1 MIDNISNMM
10 DMGIE
15 SYKVEGRM
23 KSMYYI
29 ATVANSYRT
38 IMDKKINNTLTEDDI
53 KYYKKVLERVSNRE
67 NAPQFYD
74 SVPLVEG
81 QYFTGRQEASNQD
94 FLGLI
99 KSFDKDNMIA
109 TVEQR
114 NKFSV
119 GDEIEVFGPNTLLNT
134 FTVTNIVNDRNESV
148 DSASHPQE
156 IIKIKIPFEVHENDI
171 LRVKILTN

>member
-1 MIDNISNMM
+1 
-10 DMGIE
+10 
-15 SYKVEGRM
+15 
-23 KSMYYI
+23 MYYI

-74 SVPLVEG
+74 SVPKVEG

-94 FLGLI
+94 FLGLV

-134 FTVTNIVNDRNESV
+134 FTVTSIVNDKNELV
-148 DSASHPQE
+148 FD
-156 IIKIKIPFEVHENDI
+156 
-171 LRVKILTN
+171 

>member
-1 MIDNISNMM
+1 
-10 DMGIE
+10 
-15 SYKVEGRM
+15 
-23 KSMYYI
+23 
-29 ATVANSYRT
+29 
-38 IMDKKINNTLTEDDI
+38 
-53 KYYKKVLERVSNRE
+53 
-67 NAPQFYD
+67 
-74 SVPLVEG
+74 
-81 QYFTGRQEASNQD
+81 
-94 FLGLI
+94 
-99 KSFDKDNMIA
+99 MIA